1 MKYEILRD
9 FTDKYNY
16 SIKYKKGDVVTFSKE
31 RIEEIEL
38 KEKELKMN
46 LIKKVVKTKRVVE

>member
-9 FTDKYNY
+9 FTNTHNY
-16 SIKYKKGDVVTFSKE
+16 SIKYKKGDVVTFSNE
-31 RIEEIEL
+31 RVEEIEL
-38 KEKELKMN
+38 REKELKID